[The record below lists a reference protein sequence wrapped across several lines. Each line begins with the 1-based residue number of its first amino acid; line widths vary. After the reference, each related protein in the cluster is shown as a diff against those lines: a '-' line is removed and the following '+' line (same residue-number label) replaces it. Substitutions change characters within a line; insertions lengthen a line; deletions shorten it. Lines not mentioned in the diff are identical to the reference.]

1 MLLHVLCNLGLKM
14 KLVPETMLEE
24 QVLKPHH
31 PSAVHTP
38 LPSLLPS
45 LSIPPPSSAHQSLG
59 KKAAFNGSLE
69 EYLINGNEI
78 LEKVFIPFFKIH
90 ALGKSSLNTQCLTEK
105 WGWFSSPYV
114 VLGTQS
120 RWTNSLAAGNVQRP

>member
-1 MLLHVLCNLGLKM
+1 M

-45 LSIPPPSSAHQSLG
+45 LSIPPPSSAHQSPG
-59 KKAAFNGSLE
+59 KKAAFDGSLE
-69 EYLINGNEI
+69 EYLINGSEI

-105 WGWFSSPYV
+105 WG
-114 VLGTQS
+114 
-120 RWTNSLAAGNVQRP
+120 